1 VSILLRKSLDEG
13 VVPDDWKIANVSP
26 IFKKGDKRKVSNYR
40 PVSLTSQVLKVI
52 ETILRDAIVSH
63 LETSNLI
70 RDSQHG
76 FRKGRSCLTNLLV
89 FLDKLTTIVNEGHSA
104 DVIYL
109 DFAKDFDKVPH
120 QRLLQKLEG
129 HGIQGKLLDW
139 ISSWLTN
146 RRQRVCIQGKF
157 SSWILVTSGVPQG
170 SVLGPVLFLMFIN
183 DLDMGIENWI
193 LKFADDTKI
202 FSERSEVKDCDK
214 LQKDLELLQKWSIDW
229 QMQF

>member
-63 LETSNLI
+63 LEASNLI

-89 FLDKLTTIVNEGHSA
+89 FLDKVTTIVNEGHSA

-129 HGIQGKLLDW
+129 HGIQGKLFDW

-157 SSWILVTSGVPQG
+157 FSWILVTSGVPQG
-170 SVLGPVLFLMFIN
+170 SILGPVLFLIFIN
-183 DLDMGIENWI
+183 DLDTGIENWI

-202 FSERSEVKDCDK
+202 FSELSEVKDCDK
-214 LQKDLELLQKWSIDW
+214 LQKDLALLQKWLIDR

>member
-1 VSILLRKSLDEG
+1 MSILLRKSLDEG

-63 LETSNLI
+63 LEASNLI

-104 DVIYL
+104 D
-109 DFAKDFDKVPH
+109 FAKAFDKVPH
-120 QRLLQKLEG
+120 QTSDYCK
-129 HGIQGKLLDW
+129 
-139 ISSWLTN
+139 SW
-146 RRQRVCIQGKF
+146 K
-157 SSWILVTSGVPQG
+157 VTE
-170 SVLGPVLFLMFIN
+170 FRAN
-183 DLDMGIENWI
+183 
-193 LKFADDTKI
+193 
-202 FSERSEVKDCDK
+202 C
-214 LQKDLELLQKWSIDW
+214 
-229 QMQF
+229 